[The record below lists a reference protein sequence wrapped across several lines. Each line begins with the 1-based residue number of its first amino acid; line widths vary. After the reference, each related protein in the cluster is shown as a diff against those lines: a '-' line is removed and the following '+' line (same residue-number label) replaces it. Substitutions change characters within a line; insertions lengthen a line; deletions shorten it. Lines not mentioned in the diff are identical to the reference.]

1 MVDSDADRKAQLQQE
16 YLAQTARI
24 PWRDLQTYFAHG
36 SVVEVDGA
44 LDLIDV
50 AVQLGLDNTEQ
61 FKQWIAGGEVQAVS
75 DSNAQNWLDGDISVW
90 AVVAAPWVLVQ
101 NRDGEMP
108 GSGQ

>member
-1 MVDSDADRKAQLQQE
+1 MVEADNDREALLKRE

-36 SVVEVDGA
+36 SVVQVHNS
-44 LDLIDV
+44 LDLVDV

-61 FKQWIAGGEVQAVS
+61 FKRWIASEEVQAVS
-75 DSNAQNWLDGDISVW
+75 DTCARAWLDEDVSVW

-101 NRDGEMP
+101 NRAGQAP
-108 GSGQ
+108 GSAQ